1 MTAIDQYPQGGRP
14 VDFEMV
20 SLYAVIGNPVS
31 HSLSPLMHNRAFS
44 VVGHQGIYVAIKV
57 TDIGAAVNGIRALG
71 FKGVSVTIPHKISV
85 MAHLDEI
92 DDMAVKIGAVNTILN
107 RDGTLVGFNSDVLG
121 VVRALNDVTTLRGKS
136 VAIIGAGGA
145 ARAAGFGIAS
155 EGATLTIVNRGI
167 ARGETLAADLEADFL
182 PLAEFDGSG
191 TDVLVNTT
199 PVGMTPHEQETP
211 MKRDALRASMVVMD
225 MVYNPVKTR
234 LLQEAERI
242 GCLTV
247 SGAAMFVYQGAFQ
260 FELWTTKSA
269 PLEVMKMTVSEA
281 LGGVGADL

>member
-121 VVRALNDVTTLRGKS
+121 AVRALNDVTTLRGKS

-182 PLAEFDGSG
+182 PLAKFDGSG

-211 MKRDALRASMVVMD
+211 LKRDTLRASMVVMD

-260 FELWTTKSA
+260 FELWTKKSA
-269 PLEVMKMTVSEA
+269 PLEVMKLTVSEA
-281 LGGVGADL
+281 LGGVRADL